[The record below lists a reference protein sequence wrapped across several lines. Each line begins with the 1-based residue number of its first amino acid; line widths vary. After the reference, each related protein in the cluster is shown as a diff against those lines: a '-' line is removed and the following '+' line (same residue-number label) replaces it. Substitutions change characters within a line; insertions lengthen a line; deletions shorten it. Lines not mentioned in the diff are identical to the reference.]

1 MVLLAAWCALRF
13 GELTELRGSDIDT
26 KNGVIKL
33 DRAVVWVNSEPV
45 VTTPKSHVDS
55 RDVNIPPHL
64 LPAVREYLLRHG
76 VGRSGLLFPAA
87 HTDTHMRPATLARVF
102 YPASAAAGR
111 PDLRFHDLRHTGAV
125 LAATTGATL
134 ADLMARL
141 GHSTP
146 SAAMKC
152 QHSTKGRDA
161 QLAAALSELA
171 EAGQ

>member
-1 MVLLAAWCALRF
+1 
-13 GELTELRGSDIDT
+13 
-26 KNGVIKL
+26 
-33 DRAVVWVNSEPV
+33 
-45 VTTPKSHVDS
+45 
-55 RDVNIPPHL
+55 
-64 LPAVREYLLRHG
+64 
-76 VGRSGLLFPAA
+76 LLFPAA

-102 YPASAAAGR
+102 YPASEAAGR

-152 QHSTKGRDA
+152 QHSAKGRDA
-161 QLAAALSELA
+161 QLAAAMSELA